1 MAKKNLKKM
10 TQVEKLHNEYLELK
24 LKNSTGALKDT
35 HKLSEI
41 RKDTSGNYTFP
52 SRDEFTDY
60 FDQFYYDSMKISED
74 DKNRVYY
81 YSIFPNMLLSLH
93 PEYVMYH
100 IIFLSLD

>member
-41 RKDTSGNYTFP
+41 RKDIARIKTKGRMSNT
-52 SRDEFTDY
+52 
-60 FDQFYYDSMKISED
+60 
-74 DKNRVYY
+74 
-81 YSIFPNMLLSLH
+81 
-93 PEYVMYH
+93 
-100 IIFLSLD
+100 